1 HSAHQGC
8 RRCCP
13 GSRDRLRGRGQG
25 RPFPRGLRS
34 WMQWRTCRHRVPR
47 SADPHSATEGVS
59 RLMRDRNAPLTAA
72 DIPDLGWDK
81 MGGLLPAVVQDASS
95 LQLLML
101 GYMNEEALRQTL
113 ASGLVTFYSRS
124 RQRLW
129 TKGETSGNH
138 LKLVAILPDC
148 DNDALLVRA
157 EPIGP
162 TCHLG
167 TESCFTD
174 EGPDG
179 VGWLARLAQIVAER
193 ASADPKDSYTARL
206 LKEGP
211 SPVAH

>member
-1 HSAHQGC
+1 
-8 RRCCP
+8 
-13 GSRDRLRGRGQG
+13 
-25 RPFPRGLRS
+25 
-34 WMQWRTCRHRVPR
+34 
-47 SADPHSATEGVS
+47 
-59 RLMRDRNAPLTAA
+59 MRDRNAPLTAA
-72 DIPDLGWDK
+72 DIPDLAWEK
-81 MGGLLPAVVQDASS
+81 MGGLIPAAVQDASS

-113 ASGLVTFYSRS
+113 ESGLVTFYSRS
-124 RQRLW
+124 KDRLW

-138 LKLVAILPDC
+138 LKLVAVLPDC
-148 DNDALLVRA
+148 DNDALLVRTD
-157 EPIGP
+157 PVGP

-167 TESCFTD
+167 TDSCFTD

-211 SPVAH
+211 SRVAQKIGEEGVEVALAGAGGTREECIDETADLLYHLTVLMQARGFGWDDVTARLKERHK